1 MKNALFVYLLAGCM
15 CLLPCTSGKDYPIA
29 MKQAMSC
36 MNARPDS
43 ALIWLA
49 TLADSITHAPQE
61 TQVYLTNYIH

>member
-1 MKNALFVYLLAGCM
+1 MKNALFVYLLAGCV
-15 CLLPCTSGKDYPIA
+15 CLLSCTSEKDYPIVLRRA
-29 MKQAMSC
+29 MGC

-49 TLADSITHAPQE
+49 TLADSIPHAPQE